1 MRIKYRRQH
10 HRKIRGSI
18 YIPAIVI
25 ITFFMSLGLTVMT
38 YVLTQSRL
46 ATQELYRAKAFQ
58 IADAGIEYYR
68 WHLAHAQEDFQDGT
82 GAPGPY
88 THEYTDADGN
98 HIGQFKLTIVAPPV
112 GSTVVDITAHGNS
125 DERTKLTRSV
135 RSVLG
140 RPSFTNYAVVAN
152 DNMRFGEGTEVFGPI
167 HSNYGLRFDGV
178 AYNVVSS
185 SEITYDD
192 PDHSGGEEWAVHTH
206 IDPIDSLPPVN
217 PQPPYDLP
225 SRPDVFEAGRE
236 VDAKGINFTS
246 ISAELDD
253 LQAAADVNGIY
264 LTDSG
269 GEGYHITFNSDGT
282 VSIYKVDSQKTCLR
296 QVCFFFFC
304 WWTNYTSTN
313 LWSVDQQ
320 SSFEYNGEDS
330 ANLPMPTNGL
340 IFVEDDVW
348 VDGQIDGSRVTVV
361 AAKTP
366 YSTGN
371 ANIITNSELRY
382 TNYDGTDAIGL
393 IAQNNIYAGFYSDD
407 NFRVDAAMIAQKGM
421 VGRPYYPA
429 SSGTF
434 SPASCND
441 QYVRDTFSNYGAIA
455 TNQRYGY
462 AYVCG
467 ESGAPACAPC
477 GTTASGYCYRNL
489 LYDDNFYFSP
499 PPFFPATD
507 QYRVITWEELD

>member
-1 MRIKYRRQH
+1 MKTRRRHQSK
-10 HRKIRGSI
+10 RTKKGSI

-25 ITFFMSLGLTVMT
+25 ITFFMSLGASAMT

-46 ATQELYRAKAFQ
+46 ASQQLHRATAFQ
-58 IADAGIEYYR
+58 IADAGLEYYR

-88 THEYTDADGN
+88 LHSYSDADGN
-98 HIGQFKLTIVAPPV
+98 HIGEFELDITAPPI
-112 GSTVVDITAHGNS
+112 GSTVVDITSTGSS
-125 DERTKLTRSV
+125 DERPNIKKGV
-135 RSVLG
+135 RAVLG
-140 RPSFTNYAVVAN
+140 RPSFTNFAVVAN

-167 HSNYGLRFDGV
+167 HSNYGLRFDGL
-178 AYNVVSS
+178 AHNVVTS
-185 SEITYDD
+185 SEVTYDD
-192 PDHSGGEEWAVHTH
+192 PDHSDGDEWAVHTH
-206 IDPIDSLPPVN
+206 VDPVDPAPPGT
-217 PQPPYDLP
+217 PAPPYALED
-225 SRPDVFEAGRE
+225 RPDVFEVGRE
-236 VDAKGINFTS
+236 VDVQGVNFSS
-246 ISAELDD
+246 ISAQLDN
-253 LQAAADVNGIY
+253 LQAEAAANGIY

-269 GEGYHITFNSDGT
+269 AEGYHVRFNTDDT
-282 VSIYKVDSQKTCLR
+282 VSIYRVNSQKTCLK
-296 QVCFFFFC
+296 QTCFFFWC
-304 WWTNYTSTN
+304 WWTNYTSEN

-320 SSFEYNGEDS
+320 ASFEYQGQDS
-330 ANLPMPTNGL
+330 ATLPMPTDGL
-340 IFVEDDVW
+340 IFIEDDVW

-366 YSTGN
+366 YTSGN

-407 NFRVDAAMIAQKGM
+407 TYRIDAALIAQKGR
-421 VGRPYYPA
+421 VGRLYYPA

-434 SPASCND
+434 SPASCN
-441 QYVRDTFSNYGAIA
+441 QNYVRATFTNYGAIG

-489 LYDDNFYFSP
+489 MYDDNFYFSP

-507 QYRVITWEELD
+507 QYRVITWEELN